1 MFEDTYKTLKG
12 LSEGLYREKGSKFI
26 AIAIPVDSEE
36 EVKEKLAAL
45 RKEYHDARHHCYAY
59 ILGYDKSAYRLN
71 DDGEPSGTGGRP
83 IYGQLLSKDLTN
95 TLVVVIRY
103 FGGVKLGVS
112 GLINAYK
119 TAAKDALES
128 AIIIEK
134 QIEETYRI
142 FFDYTTMNN
151 VMKILKGDEI
161 SILFQ
166 NYDDQNIVDFKVR
179 KRDANRVLDALKK
192 IEGLTW
198 EVLQKNSI

>member
-103 FGGVKLGVS
+103 FGGIKLGVS

-142 FFDYTTMNN
+142 FFDYTIMNN

-166 NYDDQNIVDFKVR
+166 NYNDQNIIDFKVR
-179 KRDANRVLDALKK
+179 KRDANRILDVLKK
-192 IEGLTW
+192 MEGLTW